1 MLLISLQTLIENCI
15 NNNSMNTVMLNIKM
29 ISPNI
34 VDNTDSNINNT
45 NTDSINVRVIVYG
58 NEDIRISNIN
68 INVISNIHII
78 INSNKVVVNNA
89 INITNSISSNS
100 IMDLTTDKTVN
111 STNDNHNIIYIDMV
125 NHHVNDIF
133 CQ

>member
-1 MLLISLQTLIENCI
+1 
-15 NNNSMNTVMLNIKM
+15 MNTVMLNINM

-34 VDNTDSNINNT
+34 VNNTDSNINNT
-45 NTDSINVRVIVYG
+45 NTDSINVRIIVDG

-68 INVISNIHII
+68 INVISNTHI

-111 STNDNHNIIYIDMV
+111 STNDNHNIIYIDMA
-125 NHHVNDIF
+125 NHHVNDMF